1 MKLGKQYNEWHTIW
15 VKTWIGD
22 KALIYSKTLNDKKSW
37 RCCFVDLTKAFDS
50 IQHKK
55 KLLHKLVKAGINGK
69 LYNIIRSIYSDIKSC
84 VKVNGLFS
92 EYFSLQVGLIITG
105 DSHLPIL
112 FSFFI
117 NCLEK

>member
-1 MKLGKQYNEWHTIW
+1 M
-15 VKTWIGD
+15 
-22 KALIYSKTLNDKKSW
+22 
-37 RCCFVDLTKAFDS
+37 
-50 IQHKK
+50 
-55 KLLHKLVKAGINGK
+55 GK

-84 VKVNGLFS
+84 VNVNGLFS

-117 NCLEK
+117 NYLEK

>member
-1 MKLGKQYNEWHTIW
+1 M
-15 VKTWIGD
+15 
-22 KALIYSKTLNDKKSW
+22 
-37 RCCFVDLTKAFDS
+37 
-50 IQHKK
+50 
-55 KLLHKLVKAGINGK
+55 HKLVKAGISGK

-117 NCLEK
+117 NYLEKYLHWNCCLGNELKDLNLFLLFNYDDIVIFLESVEGLQNVRYTIGIYR